1 MIQINER
8 MRGRSKKNELTPR
21 TLSKKETLEQ
31 NNRKLLLQIQDLE
44 KNLQEK
50 QKLNKKLEIKKQAK
64 EEESKNPEEIK
75 KSLEEQIA
83 IENQTILEY
92 SEKQKNYQNEIQ
104 QIEAEIANYEKER
117 QNLME
122 KFQSFK
128 DIRDSVDSAEKKLQ
142 TQKRRQSQ
150 FLENLVSLKNDIS
163 VLEGIER
170 TTQNESMIAE
180 IEDLNAETEHNQRQ
194 LERVMKEIKSIEQ
207 RNMIFQEVYD
217 KWKNKLDSIEE
228 PAASL
233 DELANIYM
241 QPKTKQMSPQKKR
254 KFYQLQELIEN
265 NEAMKIAIQKER
277 KANFKRLK
285 QISQV
290 KNEMKTHTNKAMDK
304 IAKEE
309 QRTVRRLITLQEKE

>member
-1 MIQINER
+1 

-21 TLSKKETLEQ
+21 TLSRKDTLEQ

-64 EEESKNPEEIK
+64 DEESKNPEEIK

-83 IENQTILEY
+83 QENQIISEY
-92 SEKQKNYQNEIQ
+92 SEKQKNYKNEIQ
-104 QIEAEIANYEKER
+104 QIEEEIAKYEKER
-117 QNLME
+117 QSLIE
-122 KFQSFK
+122 KYKDFK
-128 DIRDSVDSAEKKLQ
+128 DIRESVDSAEKKLQ

-180 IEDLNAETEHNQRQ
+180 IEDLNAETEHNQKQ
-194 LERVMKEIKSIEQ
+194 LDKVLKEIKSIEQ
-207 RNMIFQEVYD
+207 RNLIFKEVYD
-217 KWKNKLDSIEE
+217 KWKNKLESIDE

-233 DELANIYM
+233 DELANIYL
-241 QPKTKQMSPQKKR
+241 QPKTKQQPTQKKR

-265 NEAMKIAIQKER
+265 NEAMKITIQKER
-277 KANFKRLK
+277 KANYKRLK

-290 KNEMKTHTNKAMDK
+290 KNEMKSHTNKAMDK
-304 IAKEE
+304 ISKEE
-309 QRTVRRLITLQEKE
+309 QRTVRRIITLQEKE